1 MAMAYQGLRRHNP
14 PMAVPIVETETD
26 RLRLRRLDTS
36 DASFILRL
44 VNEPSWLRFIGDRGV
59 HDLDGA
65 RRYIAEGPQRLYD
78 NHGFGLFL
86 VERRSDAL
94 PLGLCGLIKRDT
106 LPDVDIG
113 FAFLPEHWS
122 QGYAREAAEATLR
135 YARERHHLPR
145 VIAITS
151 LDNVA
156 SGRLLERIGLQFEG
170 TMRLAGSDED
180 VRVFGTT
187 RAYLFDAPNTR
198 PVFDGLW
205 TSGQLSQADIQRLP
219 ELGIEAVVNLALPT
233 ASNALPGEA
242 EAVTGQGMAFVHIP
256 VPWEKP
262 EPRHLQQFFGV
273 MEAFG
278 GRKVWIH
285 CARNFR
291 VSAFVYLYRRLRL
304 GEAHEA
310 ALHPL
315 RTVWQPNPIWQAFI
329 DQSLSNLDQ
338 EPVTG
343 TTR

>member
-1 MAMAYQGLRRHNP
+1 MAE
-14 PMAVPIVETETD
+14 PIVETETD
-26 RLRLRRLDTS
+26 RLRLRRLEAS

-65 RRYIAEGPQRLYD
+65 RRYIAEGPQRLYA

-170 TMRLAGSDED
+170 TVRLAGSNEE
-180 VRVFGTT
+180 VRLYGTT
-187 RAYLFDAPNTR
+187 GAYQFDAPNTR

-205 TSGQLSQADIQRLP
+205 TSGQLSPCRHSSACRSSASRRSSILP
-219 ELGIEAVVNLALPT
+219 
-233 ASNALPGEA
+233 
-242 EAVTGQGMAFVHIP
+242 
-256 VPWEKP
+256 
-262 EPRHLQQFFGV
+262 
-273 MEAFG
+273 
-278 GRKVWIH
+278 
-285 CARNFR
+285 C
-291 VSAFVYLYRRLRL
+291 RLRRTRCPAKPRPSRGRAWPSCRSPCPGRSPSL
-304 GEAHEA
+304 GTCSSSSA
-310 ALHPL
+310 
-315 RTVWQPNPIWQAFI
+315 
-329 DQSLSNLDQ
+329 
-338 EPVTG
+338 
-343 TTR
+343 

>member
-1 MAMAYQGLRRHNP
+1 MAE
-14 PMAVPIVETETD
+14 PIVEIETE
-26 RLRLRRLDTS
+26 RLRLRRLDAS
-36 DASFILRL
+36 DATFILRL

-59 HDLDGA
+59 HDLDDA
-65 RRYIAEGPQRLYD
+65 RRYIAEGPQRLYAAY
-78 NHGFGLFL
+78 GFGLFL

-94 PLGLCGLIKRDT
+94 PLGMCGLIKRDT

-113 FAFLPEHWS
+113 FAFLPEHWT

-151 LDNVA
+151 RDNVA

-170 TMRLAGSDED
+170 TMLLAGSAEE
-180 VRVFGTT
+180 VRLFGTT
-187 RAYLFDAPNTR
+187 RVYQFDAPNTR

-242 EAVTGQGMAFVHIP
+242 EAVTGQGMVFVQIP

-262 EPRHLQQFFGV
+262 EPRHLQQFFG
-273 MEAFG
+273 MMDTFA
-278 GRKVWIH
+278 GRKVWVH
-285 CARNFR
+285 CAKNFR

-329 DQSLSNLDQ
+329 EQSLLTTNLDQ
-338 EPVTG
+338 RPDAG

>member
-1 MAMAYQGLRRHNP
+1 MAD
-14 PMAVPIVETETD
+14 PIIEIETE
-26 RLRLRRLDTS
+26 RLQLRRLAAE
-36 DASFILRL
+36 DAPFILRL
-44 VNEPSWLRFIGDRGV
+44 VNEPSWLRYIGDRGV
-59 HDLDGA
+59 RDLEGA
-65 RRYIAEGPQRLYD
+65 RRYITEGPQRLYAK
-78 NHGFGLFL
+78 HGFGLFL
-86 VERRSDAL
+86 VERHGDAT

-135 YARERHHLPR
+135 YARARHRLPR

-156 SGRLLERIGLQFEG
+156 SGRLLERIGLQQEG
-170 TMRLAGSDED
+170 TLRLAGSNEE
-180 VRVFGTT
+180 VRIFGTT
-187 RAYLFDAPNTR
+187 RAYEFDAPNTR
-198 PVFDGLW
+198 PVFDSLW
-205 TSGQLSQADIQRLP
+205 TSGQLSASDIQRLP
-219 ELGIEAVVNLALPT
+219 EFGIEAVINLALPT

-242 EAVTGQGMAFVHIP
+242 EAVTGQGMTFVQIP

-273 MEAFG
+273 MDAFG
-278 GRKVWIH
+278 GRRLWVH
-285 CARNFR
+285 CAKNFR

-315 RTVWQPNPIWQAFI
+315 RTVWRPNPIWQAFI
-329 DQSLSNLDQ
+329 DQSLAS
-338 EPVTG
+338 PVQGADAG